1 MTRHFSIPLVLRMVP
16 KGLLRKFFAQMGHE
30 FLEVPWEKIRPH
42 EIETILAG
50 LHRLPTA
57 EQLTIETALQNVF
70 ELACENGRRAIC
82 EAKVEIQKQNRLMY
96 YPDLASTYAMSVW
109 IWLHYPQ
116 IFDRAMLLYEVDQL
130 GRWRKRKDLPRRA
143 PNTTGEALLNL
154 ANAISRLLKRQEG
167 RGQCCTV
174 EYVHRGDGSE
184 CFLAY
189 PDDFVHTILMHDVAG
204 NLAPRSIRPAFE
216 MVFAFTPA
224 EGVLEINAK
233 VPSRLKAELE
243 DIFCETILGETA
255 EERRLQAIYNLNVL
269 KEGIDRLETDPED
282 GVSPIIHRLRLA
294 IPECRDTITFEAD
307 RAGSPDRVYQMLD
320 DYLNRE
326 HLPLAVV
333 DVASATIGMVLESR
347 ENRRPGRM
355 TFDVARPDSC
365 TLRNHRPER
374 VALAQKYLKRW
385 GIALG

>member
-1 MTRHFSIPLVLRMVP
+1 MTRHFSIPLVLRMTP
-16 KGLLRKFFAQMGHE
+16 KGLLRNFFAELGHE
-30 FLEVPWEKIRPH
+30 FLGVAWEKIRAH
-42 EIETILAG
+42 EIDTILAG
-50 LHRLPTA
+50 LYKLPTA

-70 ELACENGRRAIC
+70 ELACENGRRAIH
-82 EAKVEIQKQNRLMY
+82 EAKVEIQKQKPILY
-96 YPDLASTYAMSVW
+96 FPDLDGAYAMSVW
-109 IWLHYPQ
+109 IWLNYPK

-130 GRWRKRKDLPRRA
+130 GRWRKRKDLPRMP
-143 PNTTGEALLNL
+143 PNTTGDALLEL
-154 ANAISRLLKRQEG
+154 AIAISQLLKREEG
-167 RGQCCTV
+167 RGQHCTV
-174 EYVHRGDGSE
+174 EHVRRGDGSE

-189 PDDFVHTILMHDVAG
+189 PDDFVHTILIHDGAG
-204 NLAPRSIRPAFE
+204 QLRPRSIRPAFE
-216 MVFAFTPA
+216 MVFAYSPE

-233 VPSRLKAELE
+233 VPSRLKTQLE
-243 DIFCETILGETA
+243 DIFCETILGKAANEGA
-255 EERRLQAIYNLNVL
+255 GSSVYNLNVL

-282 GVSPIIHRLRLA
+282 GVSPVVHRLRLA
-294 IPECRDTITFEAD
+294 IPECRDAITFEAD

-326 HLPLAVV
+326 HLPLAEV

-347 ENRRPGRM
+347 ANRRPGRM

-385 GIALG
+385 GIAVG